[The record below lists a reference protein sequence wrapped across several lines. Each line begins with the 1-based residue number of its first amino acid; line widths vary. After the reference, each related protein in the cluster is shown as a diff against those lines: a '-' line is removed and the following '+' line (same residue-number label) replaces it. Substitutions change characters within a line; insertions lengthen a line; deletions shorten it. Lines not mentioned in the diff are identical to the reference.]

1 MRLAWTA
8 AGTAMAFLALDRNHN
23 TVIDDGSEL
32 FGNATPIGDRAA
44 ANGFEALAQYDV
56 NEDGIIDAN
65 DSAWASLLLWT
76 DLNHDGVSQASEI
89 MSLDASTVSVIGLDY
104 HWTGRRDSS
113 GNTFR
118 YESYVRMVNN
128 SHHDTIRRVYDVFF
142 ASAP

>member
-113 GNTFR
+113 GNTATAAAVGL
-118 YESYVRMVNN
+118 STNL
-128 SHHDTIRRVYDVFF
+128 
-142 ASAP
+142 